1 MNESQQ
7 SFRMKMFPK
16 PEVTITALEASGTRI
31 LTEEYGP
38 LCDLQSGC
46 WAAVLGHNRR
56 ELSQVLAENADKLFH
71 LHHFFDTEHI
81 EALVRELTAAA
92 GLKSIYKGSFLS
104 SGSEAVALAVLL
116 AELVTGRSMK
126 LCLSISYLGA
136 SADLRMPRDKS
147 KWLDIDVEE
156 CLSCDKLTDC
166 RECGKF
172 ATVAFEEMAAFVFEP
187 GNSGGLV
194 LCPPE
199 KLIAYLV
206 QAVKGAG
213 GCIIA
218 NEVTTGFGRTGKWFG
233 YQHYTVF
240 DTEALAPDFIALGKG
255 LGNGYPISGVL
266 VKAVLGEAIEA
277 TGFRYL
283 QSHIDDPMGLM
294 IARKVIQLMV
304 EEALIAKG
312 NKMGEYL
319 RFKLDEVAEATG
331 AIAEIRGRGMMN
343 VVIIKNTHRAGK
355 VFEALLTRGIF
366 TGYSDAYNYIH
377 LYPALTITH
386 EEIDHLCDSLAHAL
400 QHLI

>member
-1 MNESQQ
+1 MDEYSR

-16 PEVTITALEASGTRI
+16 LEVNITALEASGTRI
-31 LTEEYGP
+31 LTEEYGE

-56 ELSQVLAENADKLFH
+56 ELSQVLAENADRLFH
-71 LHHFFDTEHI
+71 LHHFFDTEDLG
-81 EALVRELTAAA
+81 ALVQELTAAA
-92 GLKSIYKGSFLS
+92 DLKSLYKGSFLS

-116 AELVTGRSMK
+116 AELVTGRSKK

-156 CLSCDKLTDC
+156 CLSCDKVIDC
-166 RECGKF
+166 KECGKF
-172 ATVAFEEMAAFVFEP
+172 TTVAFVEMAAFVFEP

-199 KLIAYLV
+199 KLISYLV
-206 QAVKGAG
+206 QEVKGAG
-213 GCIIA
+213 GCIIV

-233 YQHYTVF
+233 HQHYNVF
-240 DTEALAPDFIALGKG
+240 DTDELSPDFIAMGKG

-266 VKAVLGEAIEA
+266 VKAALGEAIEA

-283 QSHIDDPMGLM
+283 QSHIDDPMGLI
-294 IARKVIQLMV
+294 IARRVIQLMV
-304 EEALIAKG
+304 EEELIAKG

-319 RFKLDEVAEATG
+319 RLKLNEVAEATG

-343 VVIIKNTHRAGK
+343 VVVIKNSHRAGK
-355 VFEALLTRGIF
+355 VFEALLNRGIF
-366 TGYSDAYNYIH
+366 TGYSDVYNYIH
-377 LYPALTITH
+377 LYPALTITQV
-386 EEIDHLCDSLAHAL
+386 EIDHLCDSLAHTL